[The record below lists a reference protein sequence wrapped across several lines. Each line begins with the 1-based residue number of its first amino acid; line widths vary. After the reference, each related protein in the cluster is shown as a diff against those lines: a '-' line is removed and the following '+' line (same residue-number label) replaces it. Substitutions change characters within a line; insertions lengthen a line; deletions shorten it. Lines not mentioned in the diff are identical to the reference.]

1 MNDREFIAIAKETA
15 HGSKLATEAAYTQ
28 HGDTSCLTHS
38 VAVAY
43 YSCRLAERLGGA
55 KRFEMR
61 QLARGALLHDYFLY
75 DWHEKS
81 VIPPPPEGL
90 HGFSHP
96 LTAHRN
102 AKRDFDLTALEENII
117 ANHMFP
123 LTLLHM
129 PTRRESDT
137 SVRRLL
143 IRRRHAQ
150 ARHWHLVR
158 RLASRILAYRRIC
171 PSMGGFAVRHACLEP
186 VRTSRRRFATA

>member
-1 MNDREFIAIAKETA
+1 MNDREFIAMARETA
-15 HGSKLATEAAYTQ
+15 HGSKLASEQAYTQ

-61 QLARGALLHDYFLY
+61 LLARGALLHDYFLY

-129 PTRRESDT
+129 PTRRESWIVTLVDKYCST
-137 SVRRLL
+137 VEVF
-143 IRRRHAQ
+143 
-150 ARHWHLVR
+150 ARGCWRSPAITEAVS
-158 RLASRILAYRRIC
+158 AILAE
-171 PSMGGFAVRHACLEP
+171 AE
-186 VRTSRRRFATA
+186 